1 MRLNIPCSPRKL
13 QKHLKQG
20 TLFDHF
26 VVTRKPSPA
35 PSLARPDDPKDD
47 GLDAQIVVER
57 TGTDHCS
64 GSPQPMEPS
73 STKITA
79 DNNDI
84 SLSPYDPSSNTQNN
98 ADVNI
103 GALAM

>member
-1 MRLNIPCSPRKL
+1 MRLNFPCSTRKR

-35 PSLARPDDPKDD
+35 PALVKPDDPKDD
-47 GLDAQIVVER
+47 GLDGQIVVER
-57 TGTDHCS
+57 TGTERCS
-64 GSPQPMEPS
+64 GSPQPLEHS
-73 STKITA
+73 STKITT

-84 SLSPYDPSSNTQNN
+84 SLSSYDPRSNTQSN

-103 GALAM
+103 GAPAM